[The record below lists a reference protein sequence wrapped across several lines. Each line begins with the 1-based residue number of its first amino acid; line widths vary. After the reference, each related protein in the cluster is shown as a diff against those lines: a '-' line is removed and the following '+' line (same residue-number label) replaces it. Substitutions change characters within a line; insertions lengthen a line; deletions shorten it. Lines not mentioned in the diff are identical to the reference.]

1 LKPKIQIAFASGSED
16 LVPTLLERM
25 RAIRPDLDLW
35 VVSEFAVE
43 AERWI
48 PYHPGRTW
56 RQNLDLCRWAFR
68 EHEVVLAGM
77 ILQPRMPYW
86 SMRLIAL
93 LTGGLKTVYFNE
105 NLDHFM
111 LHPRSV
117 ATIGKH
123 LLWRGKNLVRW
134 ELRPGGAVYTF
145 LWRLAHPWAFERPL
159 LLALARAAGVVAGW
173 MKAMQGQAKL
183 PEADP
188 LEEGISVVIPSR
200 NGKHLLEEM
209 LPGLLRELEGYTSE
223 VIVVDNGS
231 DDGTQEL
238 LKHLKHLKVVH
249 SKEPLSFARAVNR
262 GIAASRYSKLLMLNN
277 DMMVHE
283 GFFQALLGAKA
294 FAATA
299 QIEFPEGVRREETGK
314 AVMPVKTGKTDFPV
328 RCDLPVEGEDQSYVL
343 YGSGGCTLYD
353 TRKLKQ
359 LGGLKE
365 LYEPAYVEDLDLGY
379 RAWQQGWATVFVAGA
394 KVTHKHRATTSRY
407 YSQQELDRVLEVNYL
422 RFVAGTVRS
431 EKVFRALWRKA
442 LDRLNERASQMD
454 PDEAAMAA
462 LRQAWKAVL
471 WPAGPVPCAVDEEMI
486 LAAGSGDAAVFPGA
500 ASMGRPVVIVASPYV
515 PYPLS
520 HGGAVRI
527 YNLMREAA
535 KDYDQVLVAFADEL
549 ACPPAELLKLCVEVV
564 LVRRSGSHTRPL
576 GERPDGVEEFDSAS
590 YRAVLGLMVDKWSAG
605 IVQLEFTQMAQYAPV
620 CEPAKTVLVEHD
632 VTLDLYAQL
641 LEQKEDWETRQ
652 QYERWIR
659 FERKAWGEVDAVVT
673 MSEKDRRSVG
683 HGVCL
688 PNGVDL
694 ERFRPSEQEP
704 EAGRVLFIG
713 SFAHLPNVLA
723 VEWFLREVWPHVLGT
738 FHVIAG
744 SRHRYYLERHGIK
757 LPLDGVEVE
766 DFVADPRGAY
776 RRATVVVAPLL
787 ASAGTN
793 IKIMEAMAMGKA
805 VVSTA
810 AGINGLDDLRDGVDV
825 IVASNGEQ
833 MAKMIAEMMEDSE
846 KRKKIERQARQ
857 TVEQR
862 YGWDAIGAR
871 QRELYESL
879 RPRTA

>member
-1 LKPKIQIAFASGSED
+1 LKPTIQVAFASGSED
-16 LVPTLLERM
+16 LVPTLLEQM
-25 RAIRPDLDLW
+25 RAIRPDLELW
-35 VVSEFAVE
+35 VVSEFSVE
-43 AERWI
+43 GARWI
-48 PYHPGRTW
+48 PFHPGRTW

-68 EHEVVLAGM
+68 EHKVELVGM

-86 SMRLIAL
+86 GMRLVAL

-117 ATIGKH
+117 VTIAKH
-123 LLWRGKNLVRW
+123 VLWRLKNLVRW
-134 ELRPGGAVYTF
+134 ELQPGGGVYTF

-159 LLALARAAGVVAGW
+159 LLLGARVAGVAAGW
-173 MKAMQGQAKL
+173 MKAMQGQPQL
-183 PEADP
+183 PEAGV

-200 NGKHLLEEM
+200 NGRHLLEEL

-231 DDGTQEL
+231 DDGTQEF
-238 LKHLKHLKVVH
+238 LKHVKVVH

-262 GIAASRYSKLLMLNN
+262 GIEASRYSKLLMLNN
-277 DMMVHE
+277 DMLVHE
-283 GFFQALLGAKA
+283 GFLKALLEPDV

-299 QIEFPEGVRREETGK
+299 EILFPEGVRREETGK
-314 AVMPVKTGKTDFPV
+314 AVMAVKTGKMDFPV
-328 RCDLPVEGEDQSYVL
+328 RCDLPIEGEDHSYVL

-353 TRKLKQ
+353 ARKLKQ

-365 LYEPAYVEDLDLGY
+365 VYEPAYVEDLDLGY
-379 RAWQQGWATVFVAGA
+379 RGWQQGWPTVFVAGA

-431 EKVFRALWRKA
+431 AKVFRRLWKKA
-442 LDRLNERASQMD
+442 LDRLNERASQME
-454 PDEAAMAA
+454 PDKAAMSA

-471 WPAGPVPCAVDEEMI
+471 WASAPVPCMVDEEMI
-486 LAAGSGDAAVFPGA
+486 LAAGSGDASVFPGA
-500 ASMGRPVVIVASPYV
+500 AKRGKPVVIVASPYV

-520 HGGAVRI
+520 HGGAVRM
-527 YNLMREAA
+527 YNLMREGA
-535 KDYDQVLVAFADEL
+535 KDYDQVLVAFADEMT
-549 ACPPAELLKLCVEVV
+549 CPPAELLKLCVEVA
-564 LVRRSGSHTRPL
+564 LVRRSGSHTRAL
-576 GERPDGVEEFDSAS
+576 GERPDVVEEFDSAS
-590 YRAVLGLMVDKWSAG
+590 YRAVLGLMVDKWRAEV
-605 IVQLEFTQMAQYAPV
+605 VQLEFTQMAQYARV
-620 CEPAKTVLVEHD
+620 CDPAKSVLVEHD

-652 QYERWIR
+652 QYERWVR
-659 FERKAWGEVDAVVT
+659 FEERAWREVDAVVT
-673 MSEKDRRSVG
+673 MSEKDRRRVG
-683 HGVCL
+683 SGVCL

-694 ERFRPSEQEP
+694 ERFQPLDEEP

-723 VEWFLREVWPHVLGT
+723 VEWFLREVWPHVAGR

-744 SRHRYYLERHGIK
+744 ARHKYYLERHGIK
-757 LPLDGVEVE
+757 LPLEGVEVE

-825 IVASNGEQ
+825 MVANDGEQ
-833 MAKMIAEMMEDSE
+833 MAKTIAALMGDPE
-846 KRKKIERQARQ
+846 KRKKIERQARR
-857 TVEQR
+857 TVERR
-862 YGWDAIGAR
+862 YGWEAIGAR